1 MINDIQEKCNSI
13 LKKESNILKDVYDN
27 VKNSDDIN
35 YKEISQKYY
44 NSRNNYLENY
54 EKIKNEITHLEL
66 INEDKKIKH
75 QLNEIKNFYNK
86 IDNSTREYIKYI
98 DSVFIQNNIEEV
110 KDKEFEDT
118 SINLNLQQ
126 AQINNLN
133 SVDLKNREDEIKNI
147 NVLAS
152 KINEISKQAKMNII
166 EQGEILNNIEE
177 NILTADE
184 NISKSEKEIEKA
196 KKDDTI
202 ANRRLKYIFCLIIIV
217 IIIFIYLIFLFVS

>member
-13 LKKESNILKDVYDN
+13 LKKESNILKEVYDN
-27 VKNSDDIN
+27 VKNSDEIN

-44 NSRNNYLENY
+44 NSRNKYLEIY
-54 EKIKNEITHLEL
+54 EKIKNDLTHLEL

-98 DSVFIQNNIEEV
+98 DSIFIHNNIEEE
-110 KDKEFEDT
+110 KENEFDN
-118 SINLNLQQ
+118 SNIKLNLQQ

-133 SVDLKNREDEIKNI
+133 NVELKQREEEIKNI
-147 NVLAS
+147 NQLAS
-152 KINEISKQAKMNII
+152 KINEISKQAKVNVK
-166 EQGEILNNIEE
+166 EQGDILNNIEE

-184 NISKSEKEIEKA
+184 NIVKSEKEIEKA
-196 KKDDTI
+196 KKDEI
-202 ANRRLKYIFCLIIIV
+202 KANRCLKYIYSLIIIV
-217 IIIFIYLIFLFVS
+217 IIIFIYLIFRFVS